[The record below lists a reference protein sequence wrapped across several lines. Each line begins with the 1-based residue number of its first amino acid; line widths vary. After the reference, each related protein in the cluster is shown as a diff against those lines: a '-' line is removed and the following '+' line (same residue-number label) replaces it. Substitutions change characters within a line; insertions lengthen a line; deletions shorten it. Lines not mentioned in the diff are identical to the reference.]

1 MNEKEKKALWRIW
14 IVLLAF
20 GIGVYVGEI
29 LG

>member
-1 MNEKEKKALWRIW
+1 MNEKEKKILWWIW

-20 GIGVYVGEI
+20 GIGVYVGET